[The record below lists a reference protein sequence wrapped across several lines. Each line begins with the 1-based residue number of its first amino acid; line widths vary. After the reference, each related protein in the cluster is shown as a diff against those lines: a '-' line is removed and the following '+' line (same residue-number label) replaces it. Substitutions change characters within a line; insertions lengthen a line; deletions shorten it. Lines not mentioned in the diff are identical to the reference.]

1 MIPEV
6 KLTKESVW
14 GSWYSNTDRNYQG
27 EAIIEFESANR
38 LRNFINDNHQIVKSN
53 GITFKITKR
62 KKSRA
67 TKFHCEVQALTLREL
82 NLEKLGI

>member
-27 EAIIEFESANR
+27 EAIIEFESAR
-38 LRNFINDNHQIVKSN
+38 IRN
-53 GITFKITKR
+53 IT
-62 KKSRA
+62 
-67 TKFHCEVQALTLREL
+67 
-82 NLEKLGI
+82 N